1 LNKQI
6 KKILTASVAT
16 AILSGPVYFTI
27 DSGKANAETISE
39 IDKEMNQRKEI
50 GDALL
55 KVILKIRQLLK
66 G

>member
-1 LNKQI
+1 MNKQI

-39 IDKEMNQRKEI
+39 IDKEMN
-50 GDALL
+50 
-55 KVILKIRQLLK
+55 
-66 G
+66 